1 MSCVTC
7 TVIFDPAVALS
18 LLLNLGEDTHTELK
32 MRNKNTVHMLLKIVD
47 REDNELLLVV
57 ITILKKHSIFLGSKI
72 DNGKQKILDYKRR
85 YY

>member
-1 MSCVTC
+1 MTVTC
-7 TVIFDPAVALS
+7 TVIFDSAVALS
-18 LLLNLGEDTHTELK
+18 LLLNLGEDSHTELK
-32 MRNKNTVHMLLKIVD
+32 MRNKNTVHMLLKIVG

-57 ITILKKHSIFLGSKI
+57 ITFFKKHSIFLGSKT

>member
-1 MSCVTC
+1 
-7 TVIFDPAVALS
+7 
-18 LLLNLGEDTHTELK
+18 
-32 MRNKNTVHMLLKIVD
+32 MLLKIVD